1 MIALALLFLL
11 VIVLLVW
18 LFKLLQAHFKTLK
31 IVVTFN
37 DNCKVVNDGNAM
49 IQKGAI
55 EKVNLQ
61 TNNLLK
67 LRLTTL
73 ATQIDTLD
81 CESKA
86 LPKPSTDI
94 SVAFTGV
101 VKSYIKLLDT
111 ESEG

>member
-37 DNCKVVNDGNAM
+37 DNCNLLHAGNAM
-49 IQKGAI
+49 TQKNAI
-55 EKVNLQ
+55 EQVNLQ
-61 TNNLLK
+61 TNSLLK

-73 ATQIDTLD
+73 AEQIDTLD
-81 CESKA
+81 CEPKT
-86 LPKPSTDI
+86 LPKPSPDI

-101 VKSYIKLLDT
+101 VRSYIKLLNT